1 LYQIFSVWFS
11 SFGSQ
16 VLNYALNHF
25 QVMAMGHREN
35 VNLQQVKTA
44 LEMES
49 HEEKL
54 HNMIRQV
61 HFTCFAPIGTA

>member
-1 LYQIFSVWFS
+1 
-11 SFGSQ
+11 
-16 VLNYALNHF
+16 
-25 QVMAMGHREN
+25 MGHREN

-61 HFTCFAPIGTA
+61 RHRRSVHSPPRT

>member
-1 LYQIFSVWFS
+1 MGLRET
-11 SFGSQ
+11 
-16 VLNYALNHF
+16 VLCCRSLLAITGLCFLLNPEQKKINF
-25 QVMAMGHREN
+25 QKKK
-35 VNLQQVKTA
+35 QVKTA

-61 HFTCFAPIGTA
+61 FFSSLLGLF

>member
-1 LYQIFSVWFS
+1 
-11 SFGSQ
+11 
-16 VLNYALNHF
+16 
-25 QVMAMGHREN
+25 MAMGHREN
-35 VNLQQVKTA
+35 VNLPQVKTA

-61 HFTCFAPIGTA
+61 CTDAYLHNHDMDFNLNAEPLIAAPLIAEQD